1 MFSADPH
8 EEAALARRRT
18 LHLLGVSVWVCS
30 PEDLILLKLK
40 ASRPH
45 DFEDALGIVMN
56 PHLQL
61 DLAYLWDWADQLG
74 LHGELQYVLQA
85 ASG

>member
-1 MFSADPH
+1 M
-8 EEAALARRRT
+8 R
-18 LHLLGVSVWVCS
+18 

-40 ASRPH
+40 AGRPT

-61 DLAYLWDWADQLG
+61 DLAYLREWADRLG
-74 LHGELQYVLQA
+74 LQGELRYVLQTA
-85 ASG
+85 TPSE